1 MELLAD
7 DIKRSICS
15 LFEVYADEKGVQR
28 VVTPIEY
35 PGTSDRIV
43 VRVRPQQDGGYS
55 VDENGDAAMYANMA
69 DGDTESE
76 VVKRWID
83 DLPESG
89 PVTMDED
96 ETLIVKGYDTRL
108 IAPSIF
114 RVAEAAQHLY
124 ALATTRGERHP
135 SDFKERLSRALL
147 EIAAELGLKHH
158 ENVDLPISG
167 GLLADHVLD
176 TPTPLIVIAAT
187 GATRLLEAEVIH
199 MQYRM
204 QKTPGFVLAVVESQK
219 AVGKKQFER
228 ANYYT
233 GKTVIFDDHNLKG
246 LVSASLN

>member
-1 MELLAD
+1 MELLVD
-7 DIKRSICS
+7 DLKRSICS
-15 LFEVYADEKGVQR
+15 LFEVHADENGVQR
-28 VVTPIEY
+28 IVTPIEY

-43 VRVRPQQDGGYS
+43 VRVRPQPDGSYR
-55 VDENGDAAMYANMA
+55 VDENGEAAMYANMA

-83 DLPESG
+83 DLSEGG
-89 PVTMDED
+89 PVTIDDD
-96 ETLIVKGYDTRL
+96 ETLVVNGRDTRL

-124 ALATTRGERHP
+124 ALATTRADRHS
-135 SDFKERLSRALL
+135 SDLKERLTRAILD
-147 EIAAELGLKHH
+147 IAADLGLKHH
-158 ENVDLPISG
+158 ENVQLPISG
-167 GLLADHVLD
+167 GLLADHVID

-233 GKTVIFDDHNLKG
+233 GKTVIFDDNNLKG
-246 LVSASLN
+246 LIATSLN

>member
-1 MELLAD
+1 MEFLVD
-7 DIKRSICS
+7 DIKRSICA

-28 VVTPIEY
+28 IVTPIEY

-43 VRVRPQQDGGYS
+43 VRVRPQPDGGYR
-55 VDENGDAAMYANMA
+55 VDENGEAAMYANMA

-83 DLPESG
+83 DLPGSG
-89 PVTMDED
+89 PVTMDDD
-96 ETLIVKGYDTRL
+96 ETLIVKGHDTRL

-124 ALATTRGERHP
+124 ALATTRADRHP
-135 SDFKERLSRALL
+135 SDFKERLTRAVID
-147 EIAAELGLKHH
+147 IASDLGLTHR
-158 ENVDLPISG
+158 ENVQLPISG
-167 GLLADHVLD
+167 GLLADHVID

-204 QKTPGFVLAVVESQK
+204 QKTPGFILAIVESQK
-219 AVGKKQFER
+219 TVGKKQFER

-233 GKTVIFDDHNLKG
+233 GKTVIFDDNNLKG
-246 LVSASLN
+246 LIATSLN